1 MVDSTNLPEVDIN
14 AIATDLNN
22 KADRDLVNLSDSGKN
37 VIDSGWVKKYYQAV
51 GSETTLNAQTTYE
64 YDLSSYLPDDSNSY
78 DVCYY
83 AMGTTGTSQGDKAEI
98 SIGGGGS
105 GVEDVATYR
114 AAMVLNVNGT
124 AFPWCASG
132 RCVIGHYRRF
142 YIRQIANYNCKLGQ
156 LRFYGYKR
164 IGTNT

>member
-37 VIDSGWVKKYYQAV
+37 VIDSGWVSKYYQAV
-51 GSETTLNAQTTYE
+51 NSRITLNAQTTYE
-64 YDLSSYLPDDSNSY
+64 YDLSSYLPNDGNFY

-83 AMGTTGTSQGDKAEI
+83 AIGSSGTSQNDEAEI
-98 SIGGGGS
+98 GIGGG
-105 GVEDVATYR
+105 VIEKADTYR
-114 AAMVLNVNGT
+114 AAFVKNVNGT
-124 AFPWCASG
+124 AFPWCANG
-132 RCVIGHYRRF
+132 RCVIGLNRKF
-142 YIRQIANYNCKLGQ
+142 YIRQIAKNNCIIGQ
-156 LRFYGYKR
+156 LRFFGYKR